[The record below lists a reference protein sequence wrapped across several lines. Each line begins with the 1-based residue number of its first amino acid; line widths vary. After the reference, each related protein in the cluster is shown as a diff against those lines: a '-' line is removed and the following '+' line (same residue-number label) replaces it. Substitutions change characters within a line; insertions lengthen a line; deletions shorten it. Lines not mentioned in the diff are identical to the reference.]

1 VASGRA
7 DVFKFHIQH
16 EVKMKSGLAPKLRAL
31 SIIVCAFLACSAAG
45 AAVRD
50 KQQSNDD
57 APKISEGEQKAIEKI
72 KSANGVPEKLKA
84 AAEYL
89 KKNGKSQMRP
99 RVAAYVS
106 DEIAKVTDH
115 NQRIGFVENFTKTF
129 NLPEE
134 ADLIKPTLIE
144 SLIASNK
151 FEQAFNE
158 GSKYV
163 EKKPDDV
170 VVLTMLASAGA
181 NQASRQAQSNQ
192 APPAAMLQKAS
203 EAGAKAVELLEGD
216 KKPEKMDAAYWSNF
230 RNTWLP
236 RLYQAQGM
244 ILFASNDRAAA
255 KDKLEKAAGLDP
267 YDPNT
272 LLLLSGILIDE
283 YSKLAE
289 RYQAEKKQAQLNE
302 ALQKMDELIDWLARA
317 AAATETNAQYKAANG
332 QVMDQLKQYYEFRH
346 EGKSD
351 GMNEL
356 IQKYKK
362 P

>member
-1 VASGRA
+1 MWRVAHII
-7 DVFKFHIQH
+7 VIKFQIQY
-16 EVKMKSGLAPKLRAL
+16 EVKMKSGLAPKIRAL
-31 SIIVCAFLACSAAG
+31 AMIVCAFLACAAAF
-45 AAVRD
+45 AAVQD
-50 KQQSNDD
+50 KQQSKDD

-72 KSANGVPEKLKA
+72 KSAGSVAEKLKA

-144 SLIASNK
+144 SLIGLNK
-151 FEQAFNE
+151 FEEAFKE
-158 GSKYV
+158 GSNYV
-163 EKKPDDV
+163 DRKPDDV

-181 NQASRQAQSNQ
+181 NEANKQIQSKQ
-192 APPAAMLQKAS
+192 TPPAGMLQKAS
-203 EAGAKAVELLEGD
+203 EAGAKAVELLEAD
-216 KKPEKMDAAYWSNF
+216 KKPEKMDATYWNNF

-244 ILFASNDRAAA
+244 ILFVNNDKVAA

-267 YDPNT
+267 YDLNT
-272 LLLLSGILIDE
+272 LLMLRNVVNEE
-283 YSKLAE
+283 YVTIAE
-289 RYQAEKKQAQLNE
+289 RYQTEKKQSLLNE

-317 AAATETNAQYKAANG
+317 AAVTEGNAQYETLNK
-332 QVMDQLKQYYEFRH
+332 QIMDQLKDCYAFRH
-346 EGKSD
+346 DGKTD
-351 GMNEL
+351 GLTGL
-356 IQKYKK
+356 ILK
-362 P
+362 